1 MTRRHGFGMRLE
13 KMMQHMKQEENMLTV
28 APALR
33 APDVVN
39 NHVAD
44 RFSAPF
50 LAKEV
55 LGERR

>member
-1 MTRRHGFGMRLE
+1 
-13 KMMQHMKQEENMLTV
+13 MQHMKQSEDMLTV
-28 APALR
+28 VPALR

-39 NHVAD
+39 DHVAD